1 MRKAIMKAKGFMR
14 FVCAASVAALCVMG
28 LTACSGSGGLT
39 GGVAATVNGVQI
51 PEDKVTNYIQQ
62 FREYYGLTK
71 DADWKTWMQTSG
83 YTSESLR
90 SSVIDMYVQQEAI
103 KLAAEERGISVS
115 PDVIDGYVNDIRSK
129 YNSDEE
135 WQKALEQVGMT
146 EEEYRDDIE
155 RTLLT
160 EQLSDAVAS
169 DLPESEDE
177 RLLKYCNMYLKR
189 FDGAKR
195 SSHILFSSEDSETA
209 KSVLDQLND
218 GSLDF
223 ETAAQ
228 EYSIDGSGAN
238 GGDVGWDKAS
248 RFITE
253 YTDALDKLDVGEMS
267 GLVTS
272 VYGIHIIKCTDKF
285 TSPEEL
291 TSIDEMP
298 EGLVDYVRSTIAA
311 SGSSDTLS
319 SYIGAYVASLD
330 VVVNDIPKS
339 VPYYVSLS

>member
-1 MRKAIMKAKGFMR
+1 MKAKGFVR
-14 FVCAASVAALCVMG
+14 FVCAASVAALCVLG
-28 LTACSGSGGLT
+28 LTACSGGGLT

-51 PEDKVTNYIQQ
+51 PEDKVTTYIQQ

-71 DADWKTWMQTSG
+71 DADWKTWMQSSG

-90 SSVIDMYVQQEAI
+90 SSVIDMYVEQEAV
-103 KLAAEERGISVS
+103 KLAAAERGISIE
-115 PDVIDGYVNDIRSK
+115 PEVIDGYVNDIRSK

-135 WQKALEQVGMT
+135 WQKALDQVGMT
-146 EEEYRDDIE
+146 EDEYRDSIE
-155 RTLLT
+155 RSLLT
-160 EQLSDAVAS
+160 EQLSDAVAAEM
-169 DLPESEDE
+169 PESADE
-177 RLLKYCNMYLKR
+177 QRLNYCNMYLHR

-209 KSVLDQLND
+209 KSVLEQLND

-223 ETAAQ
+223 EEAAK

-253 YTDALDKLDVGEMS
+253 YTDALDKLEVGEIS

-272 VYGIHIIKCTDKF
+272 MYGIHIIKCTDKF
-285 TSPEEL
+285 TSPEKI
-291 TSIDEMP
+291 TSLDEMP
-298 EGLVDYVRSTIAA
+298 EGLVDYVRSATAA
-311 SGSSDTLS
+311 RGSSDALS

-339 VPYYVSLS
+339 VPYYVNLS